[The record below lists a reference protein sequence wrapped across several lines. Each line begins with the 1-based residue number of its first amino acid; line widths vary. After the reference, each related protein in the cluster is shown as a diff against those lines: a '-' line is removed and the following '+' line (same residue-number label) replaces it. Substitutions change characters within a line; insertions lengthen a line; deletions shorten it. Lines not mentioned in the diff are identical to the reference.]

1 MRGSRGV
8 VWPFLLGRAL
18 LMKLCRE
25 AFIKTSQNH
34 SCVRV
39 LKLEGIKSRRG
50 GGGLCWGLQGG

>member
-39 LKLEGIKSRRG
+39 LKLEGIKSPVG